1 MQNDELLEKILRH
14 VGFVRLSHIDLT
26 SAVVWLSPEVVML
39 AISIGFFIAMR
50 RLATPLPVELS
61 NEEGEDS
68 TNSPPQSKVKYI
80 SYLVAIG
87 K

>member
-1 MQNDELLEKILRH
+1 M
-14 VGFVRLSHIDLT
+14 GFIRLNNITPT
-26 SAVVWLSPEVVML
+26 SAIVWLSPEVVML

-50 RLATPLPVELS
+50 KLSAPIPVEVS
-61 NEEGEDS
+61 NEEGDDS
-68 TNSPPQSKVKYI
+68 ANSRSTKAQQKYF